1 MTDLVARYWQGGAN
15 AAVAHPAYSDI
26 GLPNRDLSEHR
37 KCLLHLANTTSTRVE
52 DWRYCGKHALPLV
65 LKTWVELAN
74 NSMRQH
80 ERAKPQEEPILI
92 IDVYI
97 ITPRLCEAEHL
108 NQTLYG
114 YVEGRTRERS
124 GGPQQTRRFLQ
135 LGCVHALPRESAIYL
150 LHDLRL
156 EDRLLHGRD
165 LLCHHG
171 HQPAPSQ
178 PSYSLLVADLGK
190 ARKL

>member
-26 GLPNRDLSEHR
+26 GLPNRDLFEQR
-37 KCLLHLANTTSTRVE
+37 KCLLHLANITPTQVE
-52 DWRYCGKHALPLV
+52 DWRYFGKHALPLV

-97 ITPRLCEAEHL
+97 ITLCESLHMQRDWAVSACMSRCLLLADIQRQGMSRHRAE
-108 NQTLYG
+108 
-114 YVEGRTRERS
+114 
-124 GGPQQTRRFLQ
+124 
-135 LGCVHALPRESAIYL
+135 C
-150 LHDLRL
+150 RL
-156 EDRLLHGRD
+156 VPVSSTCMH
-165 LLCHHG
+165 
-171 HQPAPSQ
+171 
-178 PSYSLLVADLGK
+178 
-190 ARKL
+190 